1 MGVAARLCG
10 LSIGALRHYDS
21 VGVLVPAAVD
31 GTTSH
36 RRYRREQLDT
46 ARWVAQPAV
55 HHARRCL
62 DNATLVTD
70 EPWLLASA
78 YEGLARAYSVAGDKA
93 AAGEWKAKAETQIA
107 LGPGNREIVERDIAT
122 LPL

>member
-1 MGVAARLCG
+1 M
-10 LSIGALRHYDS
+10 
-21 VGVLVPAAVD
+21 
-31 GTTSH
+31 
-36 RRYRREQLDT
+36 
-46 ARWVAQPAV
+46 

-78 YEGLARAYSVAGDKA
+78 YEGLAHAYCVAGDKA
-93 AAGEWKAKAETQIA
+93 AAAEWAAKAETQID
-107 LGPGNREIVERDIAT
+107 LDPDPDNREIVDRDIAT